1 METKIFVGRK
11 LRSLR
16 DLHGLTQVKM
26 ASALEISPTY
36 LNLLEHNNRHLS
48 LNVLLKLGEKFDVDM
63 KSFAIDESPE
73 LQTQLTK
80 VFDDPITAS
89 TPISQRDIHDLAK
102 DFPSASEAFIGLYD
116 SYNRLHEKFNNGN
129 NKRLGDVGVDP
140 FNAAAK
146 IFDVFRS
153 DLDDLELSA
162 NQFRKELYELSDVA
176 TSLIASEKIGAMMNL
191 FPLLSQYVDAKL
203 GLRVRII
210 PANVMGSAIRRFDP
224 HRREILLNKKLKK
237 NARQFHLTVQTAL
250 ISERDLFD
258 KITKPIGAEE
268 LTSQSMLR
276 TALAGYFAGVVI
288 TPEPPFIMSQV
299 VRRESSS
306 VKNSKNCF
314 YFAAAFAA
322 LGNEFFTSEGF

>member
-1 METKIFVGRK
+1 MESKIFVGRK

-26 ASALEISPTY
+26 ATALEISPTY
-36 LNLLEHNNRHLS
+36 LNLLEHNNRHLT

-73 LQTQLTK
+73 LQTRLTK
-80 VFDDPITAS
+80 VFDDPITVS

-102 DFPSASEAFIGLYD
+102 DFPSASEAIISLYE
-116 SYNRLHEKFNNGN
+116 SYNRLHEKVNIGRNE
-129 NKRLGDVGVDP
+129 RLSDSNSDP
-140 FNAAAK
+140 FNSVAN
-146 IFDVFRS
+146 IFDVFRG
-153 DLDDLELSA
+153 DFNNLESSA
-162 NQFRKELYELSDVA
+162 DHFRKELYELSDVA
-176 TSLIASEKIGAMMNL
+176 PSLIANEKTGVIMNL

-210 PANVMGSAIRRFDP
+210 PANVMGSAIRRYDP

-237 NARQFHLTVQTAL
+237 NSLQFHLIVQVAL
-250 ISERDLFD
+250 ISKRDLFD

-276 TALAGYFAGVVI
+276 TALAGYFAGVVM
-288 TPEPPFIMSQV
+288 TPEPPFIMSKV
-299 VRRESSS
+299 ARNETSSI
-306 VKNSKNCF
+306 KNSKNCF
-314 YFAAAFAA
+314 YFSAAFAA
-322 LGNEFFTSEGF
+322 LGNEFVTSEGY